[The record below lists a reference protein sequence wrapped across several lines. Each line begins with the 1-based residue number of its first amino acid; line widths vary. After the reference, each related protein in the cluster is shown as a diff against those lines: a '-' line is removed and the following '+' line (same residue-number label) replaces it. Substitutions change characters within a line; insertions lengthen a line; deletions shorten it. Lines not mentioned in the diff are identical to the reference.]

1 MEYRRLGRSG
11 LEISLVGIGCNN
23 FGRRCDLDQTKI
35 VVNKAIDLGINFFDT
50 ADIYGGDG
58 KSEEFL
64 GKAIGE
70 NRHSTIIATKFA
82 GNMGSGPMES
92 GASRKHIMD
101 AVEASLRRLGTDY
114 IDLYQVH
121 FPDLLTPLEETISTL
136 DDLVRAGKVRYIG
149 HSNFAGWQIA
159 HAHWIAEHHHLT
171 PFISAQNHW
180 SLLERKVEHEV
191 IPSANAFG
199 LGVFPYFPLASGLL
213 TGKYKRN
220 EPAPNGTRLISG
232 PMADKVLTD
241 NNFDIV
247 ESLESFAQ
255 ENGHSILELAFSWLA
270 SNTNVSSV
278 IAGATR
284 SEQVES
290 NVQAVNWELTADEM
304 AKIDTI
310 TNFNV

>member
-1 MEYRRLGRSG
+1 MEYRRLGKSG
-11 LEISLVGIGCNN
+11 LEVSLVGIGCNN
-23 FGRRCDLDQTKI
+23 FGRRCDLDQTRS
-35 VVNKAIDLGINFFDT
+35 VVNRAIDLGINFFDT
-50 ADIYGGDG
+50 ADIYGEDG

-64 GKAIGE
+64 GKAISDK
-70 NRHSTIIATKFA
+70 RQSVIIATKFA
-82 GNMGSGPMES
+82 GNMGTGPMES

-101 AVEASLRRLGTDY
+101 AVEASLQRLGTDY

-180 SLLERKVEHEV
+180 SLLEREVESEV
-191 IPSANAFG
+191 IPSAKAFG
-199 LGVFPYFPLASGLL
+199 LGVLPYFPLASGLL

-220 EPAPNGTRLISG
+220 EPAPSGTRLVAG
-232 PMADKVLTD
+232 PMADRVLTEK
-241 NNFDIV
+241 NFDIV
-247 ESLESFAQ
+247 ESLEAFTK
-255 ENGHSILELAFSWLA
+255 EKGHSILELAFSWLA
-270 SNTNVSSV
+270 CNPNVSSV

-284 SEQVES
+284 PEQVES
-290 NVQAVNWELTADEM
+290 NVESVSWKLTADEIS
-304 AKIDTI
+304 KIDEL
-310 TNFNV
+310 TNFNA

>member
-23 FGRRCDLDQTKI
+23 FGRRCDLDQTKA

-50 ADIYGGDG
+50 ADIYGEDG
-58 KSEEFL
+58 NSEEFL
-64 GKAIGE
+64 GKAIGK
-70 NRHSTIIATKFA
+70 NRHSTVIATKFA

-101 AVEASLRRLGTDY
+101 AVEASLRRLDTDY

-180 SLLERKVEHEV
+180 SLLEREVEREV

-199 LGVFPYFPLASGLL
+199 LGVLPYFPLACGLL
-213 TGKYKRN
+213 TGKYKRD
-220 EPAPNGTRLISG
+220 EPAPSGTRLVSG
-232 PMADKVLTD
+232 PMADRVLTD

-255 ENGHSILELAFSWLA
+255 ESGHSILELAFSWLA
-270 SNTNVSSV
+270 SNSNVSSV

-284 SEQVES
+284 PEQVES
-290 NVQAVNWELTADEM
+290 NIQAVNWELTSDEM
-304 AKIDTI
+304 AKIDVI
-310 TNFNV
+310 TDFNA